1 MAVRVLHYVG
11 IMNRGGME
19 TFIMNLYRNI
29 DRSEIQFDFAVH
41 GDRAGDFEKEISALG
56 GKFYYFPHMRRD
68 PLKYRKAWK
77 DFWKNNKERYVAF
90 HMHTNSLAN
99 IIALEEAANAGIP
112 IRIVHSHSS
121 MANKGRLQWL
131 NDILHRRHQ
140 ARLPKLATHLFACS
154 DKAAEWL
161 FGGTEIKGLTVTKIN
176 NGVRISDFR
185 YDPEIGKNLRAE
197 LNISDKKV
205 IGHIGTF
212 LPVKNHT
219 FLIETVEKCY
229 LSDPSAR
236 CLLIGNGPRFNEI
249 KDIVKQKNLQDVILF
264 LGVRD
269 DVNKLLSAMDLFI
282 MPSFYEG
289 LPVSLVEVQAN
300 GLPALVSDTITKDVA
315 MQKNLHYM
323 SLEASADEWAR
334 AALSIIENNERSF
347 DTSCIS
353 ENGFDIKKTVDLY
366 ESIIFSKG
374 NLANDR
380 NRN

>member
-29 DRSEIQFDFAVH
+29 DRNKIQFDFAVH
-41 GDRAGDFEKEISALG
+41 GERAGDFEQEISMLG
-56 GKFYYFPHMRRD
+56 GKFYYFPHMRKN

-77 DFWKNNKERYVAF
+77 NFWGNNKERYIAF

-99 IIALEEAANAGIP
+99 IIALEEAAKVGIP

-121 MANKGRLQWL
+121 MANKGRLQLL
-131 NDILHRRHQ
+131 NDILHGRHQ
-140 ARLPKLATHLFACS
+140 ARLSQLATHLFACS

-161 FGGTEIKGLTVTKIN
+161 FGGTEINGLTVTKIN
-176 NGVRISDFR
+176 NGVQINDFK
-185 YDPEIGKNLRAE
+185 YDPEIRERLRTE
-197 LNISDKKV
+197 LNISNNKV
-205 IGHIGTF
+205 IGHIGAF

-219 FLIETVEKCY
+219 FLVETVEKIY
-229 LSDPSAR
+229 LSDHSVR
-236 CLLIGNGPRFNEI
+236 CLLIGNGPLFNEI

-264 LGVRD
+264 LGVCD
-269 DVNKLLSAMDLFI
+269 NVNKLLSTMDLFL
-282 MPSFYEG
+282 MPSLYEG

-323 SLEASADEWAR
+323 SLKASSDEWAG
-334 AALSIIENNERSF
+334 AALSIIKNNERSL
-347 DTSCIS
+347 DTCCIS
-353 ENGFDIKKTVDLY
+353 ENGFNIKKTVDLY
-366 ESIIFSKG
+366 ESIILGKG
-374 NLANDR
+374 ELTNATN
-380 NRN
+380 

>member
-29 DRSEIQFDFAVH
+29 DRNEIQFDFAVH

-56 GKFYYFPHMRRD
+56 GKFYYFPHMRKN

-77 DFWKNNKERYVAF
+77 DFWENNKERYVAF

-99 IIALEEAANAGIP
+99 IIALEEAAKAGIP

-140 ARLPKLATHLFACS
+140 ACLPKLATHLFACS
-154 DKAAEWL
+154 DRAAEWL
-161 FGGTEIKGLTVTKIN
+161 FGGTEIKGLTVIKIN
-176 NGVRISDFR
+176 NGVQISDFR
-185 YDPEIGKNLRAE
+185 YDPEIREKLRTE

-205 IGHIGTF
+205 IGHIGAF

-219 FLIETVEKCY
+219 FLVETVEKSY
-229 LSDPSAR
+229 LSDPSIR
-236 CLLIGNGPRFNEI
+236 CLLIGNGPLFNKI

-264 LGVRD
+264 LGVCD
-269 DVNKLLSAMDLFI
+269 NVNKLLSAMDLFI
-282 MPSFYEG
+282 MPSLYEG

-323 SLEASADEWAR
+323 SLKASADEWAR
-334 AALSIIENNERSF
+334 TALSIIENNERSF
-347 DTSCIS
+347 DTCCIS

-366 ESIIFSKG
+366 ASIILSKG
-374 NLANDR
+374 EPANDR
-380 NRN
+380 NRK

>member
-29 DRSEIQFDFAVH
+29 DRNEIQFDFAVH

-56 GKFYYFPHMRRD
+56 GKFYYFPHMRKD

-77 DFWKNNKERYVAF
+77 DFWGNNKKRYVAF

-99 IIALEEAANAGIP
+99 IIALEEAAKVGIP

-121 MANKGRLQWL
+121 MANKGRMQWL
-131 NDILHRRHQ
+131 NDILHRRNQ
-140 ARLPKLATHLFACS
+140 ARLPQLATHLFACS
-154 DKAAEWL
+154 DRAAEWL
-161 FGGTEIKGLTVTKIN
+161 FGGTEIKGSTVTKIN
-176 NGVRISDFR
+176 NGIQISDFR
-185 YDPEIGKNLRAE
+185 YDPEIRKNLRAE
-197 LNISDKKV
+197 INISDKKV

-229 LSDPSAR
+229 LSDHSVR

-249 KDIVKQKNLQDVILF
+249 KDIVKRKNLQDVVLF
-264 LGVRD
+264 LGIRY

-282 MPSFYEG
+282 MPSLYEG

-334 AALSIIENNERSF
+334 AALSIMENNERSF
-347 DTSCIS
+347 NTFCIS
-353 ENGFDIKKTVDLY
+353 EKGFDIQKTVDLY
-366 ESIIFSKG
+366 ESIILSKG
-374 NLANDR
+374 GLANDR
-380 NRN
+380 KRS